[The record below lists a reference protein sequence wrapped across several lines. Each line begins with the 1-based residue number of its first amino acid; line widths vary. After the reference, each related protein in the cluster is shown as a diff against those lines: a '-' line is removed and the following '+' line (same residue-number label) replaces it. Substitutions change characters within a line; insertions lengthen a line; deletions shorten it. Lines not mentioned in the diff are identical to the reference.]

1 MPLAAALP
9 AARVSVLAVFFV
21 HGAVF
26 ATWVSR
32 IPEVQGGLGVSTGP
46 FGLALLGVAV
56 GSILS
61 MPVTGWLI
69 GRHGSKPVTAIA
81 SVWFCLAL
89 APLAYAGSVVTLGL
103 ALGFLGMAA
112 GAMDVSMNAQGV
124 EVETAARRPLV
135 SGFHAMFSIGGMVGA
150 GVGGVIAKMGIGVRG
165 HFVGAGLLCLAA
177 ILLASRGLLA
187 SAVRPS
193 GGKGG
198 FRFTPAVAALAALT
212 FCFFLSEGSIADWSA
227 LYLSRVLQ
235 AGPAQAAAGYALFSA
250 TMGVGRLAGD
260 RLRVRYSG
268 RALVCNGSLLAA
280 SGLALALLAPHTG
293 VALAGF
299 AMVGLGCSVIVPI
312 AIAAAGTVPGVNAGQ
327 AISTVVTMG
336 YLGLFVGPPLIGMAA
351 EAITLRWAMMITV
364 ALCLCGVPLSR
375 LVESADRE

>member
-1 MPLAAALP
+1 
-9 AARVSVLAVFFV
+9 
-21 HGAVF
+21 
-26 ATWVSR
+26 
-32 IPEVQGGLGVSTGP
+32 
-46 FGLALLGVAV
+46 
-56 GSILS
+56 
-61 MPVTGWLI
+61 
-69 GRHGSKPVTAIA
+69 
-81 SVWFCLAL
+81 
-89 APLAYAGSVVTLGL
+89 
-103 ALGFLGMAA
+103 
-112 GAMDVSMNAQGV
+112 
-124 EVETAARRPLV
+124 
-135 SGFHAMFSIGGMVGA
+135 
-150 GVGGVIAKMGIGVRG
+150 
-165 HFVGAGLLCLAA
+165 
-177 ILLASRGLLA
+177 
-187 SAVRPS
+187 
-193 GGKGG
+193 
-198 FRFTPAVAALAALT
+198 
-212 FCFFLSEGSIADWSA
+212 
-227 LYLSRVLQ
+227 
-235 AGPAQAAAGYALFSA
+235 
-250 TMGVGRLAGD
+250 MGVGRLAGD